1 MELSTIKVPEK
12 EMRKIMNGDQQF
24 KVIGDNFLESKKKKT
39 HDTSV
44 LVDYQ
49 T

>member
-12 EMRKIMNGDQQF
+12 DMRKIMNGDQQF
-24 KVIGDNFLESKKKKT
+24 NVIGDNFLESKNT
-39 HDTSV
+39 HDASG
-44 LVDYQ
+44 LIDYQ